1 MLDCTVLPAFIGV
14 ILVFLAPPGP
24 DMTYMLAVGLQ
35 GGRAAAI
42 RAILGIGTG
51 MAAYAG
57 AVALGLGALA
67 AAYPGALAFV
77 KLLGCAYLLWLAI
90 STARHA
96 RTAAA
101 TPAEAPS
108 QCWYLRGLLVSLTNP
123 KLILFF
129 LAVLPRFIGEASN
142 TTAQLLMLGAVNV
155 STEVLLYGAIGVAAS
170 ALSGRFTERPGAQMV
185 FNYIAAAVYL
195 ALALVIGVD
204 AVRSLTA

>member
-1 MLDCTVLPAFIGV
+1 MLDFTVLPAFIGV

-57 AVALGLGALA
+57 AVAFGLGALA

-96 RTAAA
+96 RTTAA

-108 QCWYLRGLLVSLTNP
+108 QRWSCIFW
-123 KLILFF
+123 
-129 LAVLPRFIGEASN
+129 IG
-142 TTAQLLMLGAVNV
+142 
-155 STEVLLYGAIGVAAS
+155 
-170 ALSGRFTERPGAQMV
+170 R
-185 FNYIAAAVYL
+185 
-195 ALALVIGVD
+195 
-204 AVRSLTA
+204 